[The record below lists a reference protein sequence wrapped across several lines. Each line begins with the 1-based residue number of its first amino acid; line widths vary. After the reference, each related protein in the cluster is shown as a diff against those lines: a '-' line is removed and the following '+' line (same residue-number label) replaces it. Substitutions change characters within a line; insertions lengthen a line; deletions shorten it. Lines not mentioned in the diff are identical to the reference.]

1 MATQASALPM
11 QADLEQQRG
20 GYPWYVLFVL
30 ILAYTV
36 SFIDRQAL
44 TLMVDPIRASLDIS
58 DTQLSLLHGFAF
70 AIFYSI
76 MGIPIGRLVDKRKRT
91 YIIAAGIVVW
101 SLMTAAC
108 GLARN
113 FIQMFIARVGVGVGE
128 AALSPGAYSL
138 IADYFPKR
146 RLPLALS
153 IYTSA
158 AYAGSGL
165 AIMIGGT
172 IIALMPAMTLP
183 LVGALEPWQAVFIAI
198 GLPGLLVA
206 LLVLFLREP
215 ARTSMR
221 AGEHPGIGEL
231 LRHIGNNKG
240 AYLLTMV
247 GYALSGM
254 LWNGALAWFPTFLM
268 RGHGWSPGD
277 VGLYYGLTLF
287 VAGTAGILTGGAL
300 GSRMRARGREDA
312 NIVVGLIALA
322 LAVPFG
328 VAGMFAPTGGL
339 AMAGIALFLFATC
352 MPWGCAAAA
361 MQEIT
366 PNQMRGQIS
375 AIYLFFLN
383 FIGLAFG
390 PTLIALFTDGV
401 YGNDQA
407 VGLSIASVMVIA
419 APISAAILMLAR
431 RPYRE
436 ALARIDF

>member
-1 MATQASALPM
+1 MATQASAHPAREESEP
-11 QADLEQQRG
+11 QYG
-20 GYPWYVLFVL
+20 GYAWYVLAIL

-44 TLMVDPIRASLDIS
+44 TLMVDPIRASLGIT

-76 MGIPIGRLVDKRKRT
+76 MGIPIGRLVDRRRRT

-113 FIQMFIARVGVGVGE
+113 FLQMFLARVGVGVGE

-172 IIALMPAMTLP
+172 LIALMPAMVLP
-183 LVGALEPWQAVFIAI
+183 GIGALEPWQAVFIAI
-198 GLPGLLVA
+198 GLPGVLVA
-206 LLVLFLREP
+206 VAVFFLREP
-215 ARTSMR
+215 ARTSMM
-221 AGEHPGIGEL
+221 AGDPPGIADL
-231 LRHIGNNKG
+231 LRHIGRNKG
-240 AYLLTMV
+240 AYLRTML
-247 GYALSGM
+247 GFSISGM
-254 LWNGALAWFPTFLM
+254 LWNGALAWLPTFLM
-268 RGHGWSPGD
+268 RGFGWNAAE
-277 VGLYYGLTLF
+277 VGLLYGSTLI
-287 VAGTAGILTGGAL
+287 VSGTGGILTGGAL
-300 GSRMRARGREDA
+300 GSRMRAAGQEDA
-312 NIVVGLIALA
+312 NILVGLLTLA

-328 VAGMFAPTGGL
+328 LFAMLVGTQWLALGGI
-339 AMAGIALFLFATC
+339 GLFLFATC

-366 PNQMRGQIS
+366 PNQYRGQIS
-375 AIYLFFLN
+375 AIYLFALN
-383 FIGLAFG
+383 FLGLGFG
-390 PTLIALFTDGV
+390 PTLIAFFTDSVFGDD
-401 YGNDQA
+401 GA
-407 VGLSIASVMVIA
+407 VGLSIAAVTLIA
-419 APISAAILMLAR
+419 APVSALVLMVAR
-431 RPYRE
+431 KPYRE
-436 ALARIDF
+436 AMARVDF

>member
-1 MATQASALPM
+1 
-11 QADLEQQRG
+11 
-20 GYPWYVLFVL
+20 
-30 ILAYTV
+30 
-36 SFIDRQAL
+36 
-44 TLMVDPIRASLDIS
+44 
-58 DTQLSLLHGFAF
+58 
-70 AIFYSI
+70 
-76 MGIPIGRLVDKRKRT
+76 
-91 YIIAAGIVVW
+91 
-101 SLMTAAC
+101 MTAAC

-113 FIQMFIARVGVGVGE
+113 FLQMFLARIGVGVGE

-183 LVGALEPWQAVFIAI
+183 VVGHLEPWQAVFIAI

-206 LLVLFLREP
+206 LAVLFLREP
-215 ARTSMR
+215 VRTSMR
-221 AGEHPGIGEL
+221 AGDHPGIGDL
-231 LRHIGNNKG
+231 LRHIGRNKG

-247 GYALSGM
+247 GYSISGM
-254 LWNGALAWFPTFLM
+254 LWNGALAWFPTYLM
-268 RGHGWSPGD
+268 RGFGWSPSD

-287 VAGTAGILTGGAL
+287 VCGTAGILSGGAI
-300 GSRMRARGREDA
+300 GSRMRARGMEDA
-312 NIVVGLIALA
+312 NIVIGLIALA

-328 VAGMFAPTGGL
+328 VAGMMAPTGG
-339 AMAGIALFLFATC
+339 MTVAGIGLFLFATC

-375 AIYLFFLN
+375 AIYLFGLN

-390 PTLIALFTDGV
+390 PTLVAFFTDSVFG
-401 YGNDQA
+401 DDSA
-407 VGLSIASVMVIA
+407 VGMSILTVILIA
-419 APISAAILMLAR
+419 APLSAIVLMLAR

-436 ALARIDF
+436 ALGRIDF

>member
-1 MATQASALPM
+1 MATQASGTATGER
-11 QADLEQQRG
+11 QHG
-20 GYPWYVLFVL
+20 GYAWYVLAVL

-44 TLMVDPIRASLDIS
+44 TLMVDPIRATLGIT

-76 MGIPIGRLVDKRKRT
+76 MGIPIGRLVDRRRRT
-91 YIIAAGIVVW
+91 IIIAAGIVVW
-101 SLMTAAC
+101 SMMTAAC

-113 FIQMFIARVGVGVGE
+113 FLQMFLARIGVGVGE

-138 IADYFPKR
+138 IADFFPRR

-172 IIALMPAMTLP
+172 LIGLMPAVTLP
-183 LVGALEPWQAVFIAI
+183 AIGTLEPWQAVFIAI

-206 LLVLFLREP
+206 IAVFFLREP
-215 ARTSMR
+215 ARTSMV
-221 AGEHPGIGEL
+221 AGDPPGIADL
-231 LRHIGNNKG
+231 VRHIGRNRG
-240 AYLLTMV
+240 AYLLTMF
-247 GYALSGM
+247 GFSLSGM
-254 LWNGALAWFPTFLM
+254 LWNGALAWFPTYLM
-268 RGHGWSPGD
+268 RSFAWTPGD
-277 VGLYYGLTLF
+277 VGLCYGSTLI
-287 VAGTAGILTGGAL
+287 VAGTSGILSGGAL
-300 GSRMRARGREDA
+300 GSRLRLAGRDDS
-312 NIVVGLIALA
+312 NILVGLVALG
-322 LAVPFG
+322 LAVPFSLM
-328 VAGMFAPTGGL
+328 ATMTDSQWTAL
-339 AMAGIALFLFATC
+339 AGIGLFLFATC

-366 PNQMRGQIS
+366 PNQLRGQIS

-390 PTLIALFTDGV
+390 PTLVAAFTDSV
-401 YGNDQA
+401 FADDAA
-407 VGLSIASVMVIA
+407 VGLSIASVTLLA
-419 APISAAILMLAR
+419 APVSALVLMLAR

-436 ALARIDF
+436 ALGRIDF

>member
-1 MATQASALPM
+1 MATQASDPPAP
-11 QADLEQQRG
+11 ADVERQYG
-20 GYPWYVLFVL
+20 GYAWYALFVL

-44 TLMVDPIRASLDIS
+44 TLMVDPIRASLGIT

-76 MGIPIGRLVDKRKRT
+76 MGIPIGRLVDRRRRT

-108 GLARN
+108 GLARD
-113 FIQMFIARVGVGVGE
+113 FVQMFLARIGVGVGE
-128 AALSPGAYSL
+128 AALSPGAFSL

-172 IIALMPAMTLP
+172 VIALMPAMSLP
-183 LVGALEPWQAVFIAI
+183 VVGALEPWQAVFVAI
-198 GLPGLLVA
+198 GLPGVLVA
-206 LLVLFLREP
+206 IAVLFLREP
-215 ARTSMR
+215 ARTSMM
-221 AGEHPGIGEL
+221 AGDPPGIAEL
-231 LRHIGNNKG
+231 VRHIGRNKG
-240 AYLLTMV
+240 AYLLTML
-247 GYALSGM
+247 GYSLSGM

-268 RGHGWSPGD
+268 RNFGWSPSD
-277 VGLYYGLTLF
+277 VGLYYGLTIF
-287 VAGTAGILTGGAL
+287 VAGTSGILTGGTL
-300 GSRMRARGREDA
+300 GSRMRAAGREDA

-328 VAGMFAPTGGL
+328 VAGML
-339 AMAGIALFLFATC
+339 AGDAWLALGGIALFLFGSC

-366 PNQMRGQIS
+366 PNQLRGQIS
-375 AIYLFFLN
+375 AIYLFGLN

-401 YGNDQA
+401 YGSDAA
-407 VGLSIASVMVIA
+407 VGLSIATVMVIA
-419 APISAAILMLAR
+419 APASAIVLMLAR
-431 RPYRE
+431 KPYRE
-436 ALARIDF
+436 ALSRIDF

>member
-1 MATQASALPM
+1 MATQTSALPGE
-11 QADLEQQRG
+11 ADVERQYG
-20 GYPWYVLFVL
+20 GYAWYALFVL

-44 TLMVDPIRASLDIS
+44 TLMVDPIRASLGIT

-76 MGIPIGRLVDKRKRT
+76 MGIPIGRLVDQRKRT
-91 YIIAAGIVVW
+91 WIIATGIVVW

-113 FIQMFIARVGVGVGE
+113 FLQMFLARVGVGVGE

-183 LVGALEPWQAVFIAI
+183 VVGHLEPWQAVFIAI

-206 LLVLFLREP
+206 LAVLFLREP
-215 ARTSMR
+215 VRTSMR
-221 AGEHPGIGEL
+221 AGDHPGIGDL
-231 LRHIGNNKG
+231 LRHIGRNKG

-247 GYALSGM
+247 GYSISGM
-254 LWNGALAWFPTFLM
+254 LWNGALAWFPTYLM
-268 RGHGWSPGD
+268 RGFGWSPSD

-287 VAGTAGILTGGAL
+287 VCGTAGILTGGAL
-300 GSRMRARGREDA
+300 GSRMRARGMEDA
-312 NIVVGLIALA
+312 NIVIGLIALA

-328 VAGMFAPTGGL
+328 VAGMMAPTG
-339 AMAGIALFLFATC
+339 AMTVAGIGLFLFATC
-352 MPWGCAAAA
+352 MPWGCAAAS

-375 AIYLFFLN
+375 AIYLFGLN

-390 PTLIALFTDGV
+390 PTLVAFFTDSV
-401 YGNDQA
+401 FRDDSA
-407 VGLSIASVMVIA
+407 VGMSILAVILIA
-419 APISAAILMLAR
+419 APVSAIVLMLAR

-436 ALARIDF
+436 ALGRIDF

>member
-1 MATQASALPM
+1 MATQTGDLAG
-11 QADLEQQRG
+11 QADVEPQYG
-20 GYPWYVLFVL
+20 GYAWYTLAIL

-44 TLMVDPIRASLDIS
+44 TLMVDPIRATLGIS

-76 MGIPIGRLVDKRKRT
+76 MGIPIGRLVDRRRRT

-113 FIQMFIARVGVGVGE
+113 FLQMFLARVGVGVGE

-146 RLPLALS
+146 QLPLALS

-183 LVGALEPWQAVFIAI
+183 VVGAIEPWQAVFIAI

-206 LLVLFLREP
+206 LAVFFLREP
-215 ARTSMR
+215 ARTSMK
-221 AGEHPGIGEL
+221 AGDPPGIAEL
-231 LRHIGNNKG
+231 LRHIGRNKG

-254 LWNGALAWFPTFLM
+254 LWNGSLAWFPTFLM
-268 RGHGWSPGD
+268 RGFGWSPAD
-277 VGLYYGLTLF
+277 VGLYYGLTIF
-287 VAGTAGILTGGAL
+287 VAGTSGILTGGAL
-300 GSRMRARGREDA
+300 GSRMRARGRGDA
-312 NIVVGLIALA
+312 NIVVGLFALFF
-322 LAVPFG
+322 AVPFG
-328 VAGMFAPTGGL
+328 VAGMMASTG
-339 AMAGIALFLFATC
+339 AMALAGIALFLFFTC

-366 PNQMRGQIS
+366 PNQLRGQIS

-390 PTLIALFTDGV
+390 PTLIAFFTDSV
-401 YGNDQA
+401 YGDDAA
-407 VGLSIASVMVIA
+407 VGMSIATVMVIA
-419 APISAAILMLAR
+419 APVSALILMLAR
-431 RPYRE
+431 KPYRE
-436 ALARIDF
+436 ALTRIDF

>member
-1 MATQASALPM
+1 MADKAGNGTAADRRDGAYAWYAL
-11 QADLEQQRG
+11 
-20 GYPWYVLFVL
+20 FIL
-30 ILAYTV
+30 IIAYMV

-44 TLMVDPIRASLDIS
+44 TLMVDPIRETLNIS
-58 DTQLSLLHGFAF
+58 DTQISLLHGFAF

-76 MGIPIGRLVDKRKRT
+76 MGIPIGRLVDRHRRT
-91 YIIAAGIVVW
+91 WIIAAGIVVW

-113 FIQMFIARVGVGVGE
+113 FLQMFLARIGVGIGE

-138 IADYFPKR
+138 IGDYFSKR

-172 IIALMPAMTLP
+172 VIALMPAMTLP
-183 LVGALEPWQAVFIAI
+183 GIGALEPWRAVFIII

-206 LLVLFLREP
+206 LAVCFLREP
-215 ARTSMR
+215 ARTSLK
-221 AGEHPGIGEL
+221 AGDPPGLAEL
-231 LRHIGNNKG
+231 ARHIGRNRG
-240 AYLLTMV
+240 AYLLTMA

-268 RGHGWSPGD
+268 RSFGWSPAE
-277 VGLYYGLTLF
+277 VGLLYGLTIL
-287 VAGTAGILTGGAL
+287 VAGTSGILCGGAI
-300 GSRMRARGREDA
+300 GSRLRANGREDA
-312 NIVVGLIALA
+312 NLLIGLIALA

-328 VAGMFAPTGGL
+328 VAGML
-339 AMAGIALFLFATC
+339 AGHAWLALGGIALFLFGSC

-390 PTLIALFTDGV
+390 PTLIALFTDRV
-401 YGNDQA
+401 YGNDAA
-407 VGLSIASVMVIA
+407 VGLSIASVMMIA
-419 APISAAILMLAR
+419 APASALVLHLAR
-431 RPYRE
+431 RPYRA
-436 ALARIDF
+436 ALERIDF